1 MRVLEICLAVVLCA
15 AFMLIGLA
23 KVLAIPASL
32 SLRDRVG
39 VPSALWAGI
48 GVLEVLGAFGVIIGA
63 FAAPGLGAAAAVGL
77 TMVCAG
83 AVVAQVRVHDAF
95 VTLVPPLVLGLL
107 AVVEA
112 LLLATRARS

>member
-1 MRVLEICLAVVLCA
+1 VRVLEICLGVALCA

-39 VPSALWAGI
+39 VPPALWTGI
-48 GVLEVLGAFGVIIGA
+48 GVLEVLGAFGVVIGA

-77 TMVCAG
+77 TLVCVG
-83 AVVAQVRVHDAF
+83 AVVAQLRVRDAF
-95 VTLVPPLVLGLL
+95 VALVPPLVLGVM
-107 AVVEA
+107 AVGEA
-112 LLLATRARS
+112 LLLATRAQS